1 MNLAFVGLVMMLQAT
16 TVMAGD
22 FSELPL
28 KTTLQQFG
36 PGDFGG
42 VRLVTFS
49 LLETFNP
56 VKRSVLRLYGAPDE
70 ASGGLLTEIQAYA
83 TDNPAAAPLTLERV
97 NMADCSARQLVLGT
111 LGAGRT
117 VVLGEAVRAH
127 PAGGGGRPVSQADPE
142 QQHLRLFILTR
153 NGSDTPGRTPLHFR
167 LIKESDTSKAL
178 CEPDE
183 VRDALKSELARLD
196 LPAKAP

>member
-1 MNLAFVGLVMMLQAT
+1 
-16 TVMAGD
+16 
-22 FSELPL
+22 
-28 KTTLQQFG
+28 
-36 PGDFGG
+36 
-42 VRLVTFS
+42 
-49 LLETFNP
+49 

-70 ASGGLLTEIQAYA
+70 ASGGLLTEIRAYA
-83 TDNPAAAPLTLERV
+83 TDNSAGAPLTLERV

-111 LGAGRT
+111 LGAGAGRT

-127 PAGGGGRPVSQADPE
+127 PAGGGGRPASQADPE
-142 QQHLRLFILTR
+142 QQHLRLFILAR
-153 NGSDTPGRTPLHFR
+153 NGSETPGRTPLHFR
-167 LIKESDTSKAL
+167 LVKESDTSKAL